1 MLPLPQ
7 FHHHSPQSLDEAVS
21 LLADLGD
28 KARLIAGGT
37 DLVPNMKHG
46 LVEPEHLVSLQ
57 RIDELRGICLE
68 GDVLH
73 VGAMT
78 TLEEVAAHPT
88 VQTHAA
94 AFAEAAGLV
103 GGPHHRRMGT
113 VGGNVCLDTRCL
125 YFNQTYFWR
134 EALGFCLKKDGTAC
148 HVVTSGQNCVA
159 AASNDTAPALMVLG
173 GTIVLQGPKGRRE
186 LSADDFY
193 VADGIYN
200 TVKDQDEIVVG
211 VRVPVTGGRRSAY
224 EKLRRRGSIDF
235 PLLSVAARVDV
246 EEGEVKGAD
255 LVVSALAAR
264 PKRVKAARKLSGPL
278 AELDVGKLAQTA
290 RKQCHPLSNI
300 DMDMEW
306 RKDMVAVLAQR
317 AFERMGWADPG

>member
-7 FHHHSPQSLDEAVS
+7 FRHHSPESLDEAIA
-21 LLADLGD
+21 LMTELGD

-46 LVEPEHLVSLQ
+46 LVEPEHVVSLQ
-57 RIDELRGICLE
+57 RVEELRGIALD
-68 GDVLH
+68 GGQLAI
-73 VGAMT
+73 GAMS
-78 TLEEVAAHPT
+78 TLAEVAGHADVRAHAP
-88 VQTHAA
+88 

-125 YFNQTYFWR
+125 YYNQTYFWR

-148 HVVTSGQNCVA
+148 HVVTSGKNCVA
-159 AASNDTAPALMVLG
+159 AASNDTAPTLMVLE

-186 LSADDFY
+186 VSADGFY
-193 VADGIYN
+193 VADGIDN
-200 TVKDQDEIVVG
+200 TVKEPNEIVVG
-211 VRVPVTGGRRSAY
+211 VKIPSKGGRRSAY

-235 PLLSVAARVDV
+235 PLLSVAARMDV
-246 EEGEVKGAD
+246 EEGNVVGAD
-255 LVVSALAAR
+255 LVISALAAR
-264 PKRVKAARKLSGPL
+264 PKRIKAARKLTGPV
-278 AELDVGKLAQTA
+278 AELDVGVLAATA
-290 RKQCHPLSNI
+290 RRQCHPLSNI

-306 RKDMVAVLAQR
+306 RKDMVEVLVKR
-317 AFERMGWADPG
+317 AFDRLR